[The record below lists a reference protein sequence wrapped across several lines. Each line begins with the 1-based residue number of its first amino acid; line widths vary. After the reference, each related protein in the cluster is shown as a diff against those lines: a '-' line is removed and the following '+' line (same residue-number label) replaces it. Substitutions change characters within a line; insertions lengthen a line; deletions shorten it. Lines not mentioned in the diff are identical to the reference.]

1 MALNGAM
8 NNLLIPVLVL
18 LAFSSTCHGQ
28 SVLPPSVV
36 QVLVLDYKTGR
47 PVTGREVEMILPD
60 SKGDVYERS
69 PRIFKKTDRDGIAV
83 FYLSSPLPPQLWA
96 MTDAMADF
104 PCTRRQSFE
113 TSEVLRRGIIGDN
126 ADFELCKNPTS
137 RPATTQPGG
146 IVLYV
151 RRLNF
156 WLRFR
161 RLLWEAFRG

>member
-1 MALNGAM
+1 VIAAE
-8 NNLLIPVLVL
+8 
-18 LAFSSTCHGQ
+18 
-28 SVLPPSVV
+28 
-36 QVLVLDYKTGR
+36 GR
-47 PVTGREVEMILPD
+47 PNLALVKGREVEMILPD
-60 SKGDVYERS
+60 AKGDIYDHS
-69 PRIFKKTDRDGIAV
+69 PQIFKKTGKNGIAA
-83 FYLSSPLPPQLWA
+83 FRISSPLPPQLWA
-96 MTDAMADF
+96 MADAMADF

-137 RPATTQPGG
+137 RPATTQPGE

-161 RLLWEAFRG
+161 RLLWEAFQG

>member
-36 QVLVLDYKTGR
+36 QMLVLDYKTGR

-60 SKGDVYERS
+60 TNGDVYSRS
-69 PRIFKKTDRDGIAV
+69 PQIFKKTGKNGIAV

-137 RPATTQPGG
+137 RPATTQPGE

-156 WLRFR
+156 RLRFLR
-161 RLLWEAFRG
+161 FLWEAFQG